1 MRATLALVSVVLT
14 TLVAAPTAVATPS
27 LLTDTIGPFGQPY
40 GIAVS
45 PDGSSV
51 RVLEV
56 IDDAVQYVDPV
67 TNTISGAEV
76 GVGNDPYFGAFDAS
90 GSTFFAANWNSGT
103 VSVIVGR
110 AVVST
115 IAVGNKPY
123 LIKPVAAGAKL
134 VTLNQGAAG
143 APGVSL
149 IDAATRTVDRTV
161 STGTAGNQVTS
172 LAVHP
177 AGTTAWV
184 TSIADLYL
192 KKVTLAT
199 GAVTTITPS
208 LVGGQV
214 PRAVFASPSGAT
226 LALITR
232 GTNELILLD
241 GSTGTIAHRIS
252 LGTQRAWAV
261 AFSPDGATAYALVD
275 DTGGINPQVRAYTV
289 ATGALSR
296 SFPLSTDDTLP
307 GDGDPAEWFTTTP
320 DGVNLVVATI
330 DASGDTA
337 VNLIDTR
344 SGRRDAV
351 ALPNFIGRFGYL
363 ALNPAGT
370 RIYVS
375 NGRSTG
381 LLAALAAVS
390 TPGAPTAVAARAGN
404 GSALV
409 SWTAPSDDGGAIV
422 SRYTATA
429 APGGQTCAWTTGD
442 LACTLTGLTNGTGY
456 NVSVTATTVA
466 GTSVASS
473 AVAVTPADAPGRPTA
488 VTAVAGLLRAV
499 VSWKAPTD
507 TGGGITGYTA
517 TASPGGGTCTTTG
530 ALTCTITGLLNTTAY
545 TITVVARSAGGTGTA
560 SSASTAVRPYKQLA
574 MRKPSASATR
584 IRSSVPAT
592 GPSTIT
598 QLTTSASGATI
609 CRATAAPKTKGT
621 STLTCTVNKATRT
634 ALKKKAATVTVLT
647 TLRTKQGASFGA
659 THRVTLPK
667 SG

>member
-1 MRATLALVSVVLT
+1 
-14 TLVAAPTAVATPS
+14 
-27 LLTDTIGPFGQPY
+27 
-40 GIAVS
+40 
-45 PDGSSV
+45 
-51 RVLEV
+51 
-56 IDDAVQYVDPV
+56 
-67 TNTISGAEV
+67 
-76 GVGNDPYFGAFDAS
+76 
-90 GSTFFAANWNSGT
+90 
-103 VSVIVGR
+103 
-110 AVVST
+110 
-115 IAVGNKPY
+115 
-123 LIKPVAAGAKL
+123 

-143 APGVSL
+143 PPGVSL
-149 IDAATRTVDRTV
+149 IDAATRTVDSTV

-199 GAVTTITPS
+199 GAVTAITPS

-226 LALITR
+226 LALITG
-232 GTNELILLD
+232 GTANELILLD
-241 GSTGTIAHRIS
+241 GSTGAIAHRIA
-252 LGTQRAWAV
+252 LGTERAWAV

-307 GDGDPAEWFTTTP
+307 GGGDPAEWFTTTP

-330 DASGDTA
+330 DASGNTA

-351 ALPNFIGRFGYL
+351 ALPSFNGHFGYL

-381 LLAALAAVS
+381 LLASLASVS

-404 GSALV
+404 GSARV
-409 SWTAPSDDGGAIV
+409 SWTAPNDDGGAIV
-422 SRYTATA
+422 TRYTATA
-429 APGGQTCAWTTGD
+429 APGGQTCTWTTGE

-456 NVSVTATTVA
+456 NVSVTATTLA
-466 GTSVASS
+466 GTSAASS
-473 AVAVTPADAPGRPTA
+473 AVAVTPVDVPGRPTA

-499 VSWKAPTD
+499 VSWQAPTE
-507 TGGGITGYTA
+507 TGGGITAYTA
-517 TASPGGGTCTTTG
+517 TASPGGATCTTTG
-530 ALTCTITGLLNTTAY
+530 AVTCTIPGLLNTKAY

-584 IRSSVPAT
+584 IRSSVTVT
-592 GPSTIT
+592 GPATIT
-598 QLTTSASGATI
+598 QLTTSANGATI
-609 CRATAAPKTKGT
+609 CRATATPKAKGT

-634 ALKKKAATVTVLT
+634 ALKKKAATY
-647 TLRTKQGASFGA
+647 
-659 THRVTLPK
+659 RVTLPK

>member
-1 MRATLALVSVVLT
+1 MRATLTLVSVILT
-14 TLVAAPTAVATPS
+14 TLVAAPAAVATPS

-51 RVLEV
+51 RVLED
-56 IDDAVQYVDPV
+56 IDDAAQYVDPV

-76 GVGNDPYFGAFDAS
+76 VVGNDPYFGAFDAS
-90 GSTFFAANWNSGT
+90 GSTFFAANWTSGT
-103 VSVIVGR
+103 VSVIVDR

-115 IAVGNKPY
+115 LTVGNKPY
-123 LIKPVAAGAKL
+123 LIKPVAGGAKL
-134 VTLNQGAAG
+134 VTMNQGAAG
-143 APGVSL
+143 PPGVSL

-161 STGTAGNQVTS
+161 NTGTTGDQLTS
-172 LAVHP
+172 VAVHP

-184 TSIADLYL
+184 TSIAGLYL
-192 KKVTLAT
+192 KRIALAT
-199 GAVTTITPS
+199 GTVTAITPP
-208 LVGGQV
+208 LAGGQV
-214 PRAVFASPSGAT
+214 PRAIFASPSGAT

-232 GTNELILLD
+232 GTNEVILLD
-241 GSTGTIAHRIS
+241 GATGAIAHRIA
-252 LGTQRAWAV
+252 LDTVRPWAV
-261 AFSPDGATAYALVD
+261 AFSPDGATAYVVVD
-275 DTGGINPQVRAYTV
+275 DAGSANPKVRAYTV
-289 ATGALSR
+289 ATGALGTTYSLPA
-296 SFPLSTDDTLP
+296 SYTLP
-307 GDGDPAEWFTTTP
+307 AGGDPAEWFATTP
-320 DGVNLVVATI
+320 DGVNLVVAAI
-330 DASGDTA
+330 DAAGDTSIT
-337 VNLIDTR
+337 LFDTR

-351 ALPNFIGRFGYL
+351 ALPSFNGDFGYL

-375 NGRSTG
+375 NGESAG
-381 LLAALAAVS
+381 LVAALASVS
-390 TPGAPTAVAARAGN
+390 TPSAPTAVAARAGN

-422 SRYTATA
+422 TRYTATA

-466 GTSVASS
+466 GTSTASS

-499 VSWKAPTD
+499 VSWKAPTS

-517 TASPGGGTCTTTG
+517 TANPGGATCTTTG
-530 ALTCTITGLLNTTAY
+530 ALTCTITGLLNTKAY
-545 TITVVARSAGGTGTA
+545 TITVVALSAGGTGTA
-560 SSASTAVRPYKQLA
+560 SSATTAVRPYKQLA

-584 IRSSVPAT
+584 IRSSVAVT

-598 QLTTSASGATI
+598 QLTTSTSGATI
-609 CRATAAPKTKGT
+609 CRATAAPKAKGT
-621 STLTCTVNKATRT
+621 SALTCTVNRATRT

-659 THRVTLPK
+659 THRVRLPK
-667 SG
+667 TP

>member
-14 TLVAAPTAVATPS
+14 TLVAAPAAVAAPS
-27 LLTDTIGPFGQPY
+27 LLTDAIGPFGQPY

-51 RVLEV
+51 RVLED

-90 GSTFFAANWNSGT
+90 GSTFFAANWTSGT
-103 VSVIVGR
+103 VSVIVDR

-115 IAVGNKPY
+115 LTVGNKPY
-123 LIKPVAAGAKL
+123 LIKPVAGGAKL
-134 VTLNQGAAG
+134 VTMNQGAAG
-143 APGVSL
+143 PPGVSL

-161 STGTAGNQVTS
+161 NTGTTGDQLTS
-172 LAVHP
+172 VAVHP

-184 TSIADLYL
+184 TSIAGLYL
-192 KKVTLAT
+192 KKVALAT
-199 GAVTTITPS
+199 GTVTTITPP
-208 LVGGQV
+208 LAGGQV
-214 PRAVFASPSGAT
+214 PSAVFASPSGAT
-226 LALITR
+226 LAVITR

-241 GSTGTIAHRIS
+241 GATGAVAHRIT
-252 LGTQRAWAV
+252 LGTVRAWAV
-261 AFSPDGATAYALVD
+261 AFSPDGATAYVVVD
-275 DTGGINPQVRAYTV
+275 DAGSANPKVRAYTV
-289 ATGALSR
+289 ATGALG
-296 SFPLSTDDTLP
+296 STYSLPASYTLP
-307 GDGDPAEWFTTTP
+307 AGGDPAEWFTTTP
-320 DGVNLVVATI
+320 DGVNLVVAAI
-330 DASGDTA
+330 DAAGDTSIT
-337 VNLIDTR
+337 LFDTR
-344 SGRRDAV
+344 SERRDAV
-351 ALPNFIGRFGYL
+351 ALPSFNGDFGYL

-375 NGRSTG
+375 NGESAG
-381 LLAALAAVS
+381 LVAALASVS
-390 TPGAPTAVAARAGN
+390 TPSAPTAVAARAGN

-499 VSWKAPTD
+499 VAWQAPTS

-517 TASPGGGTCTTTG
+517 TASPGGATCTTTG
-530 ALTCTITGLLNTTAY
+530 ALTCTITGLLNTKAY

-560 SSASTAVRPYKQLA
+560 SSATTAVRPYKQLA

-592 GPSTIT
+592 GPATIT
-598 QLTTSASGATI
+598 QLTTSANGATI
-609 CRATAAPKTKGT
+609 CRATASPKAKGT

-659 THRVTLPK
+659 TYRVTLPK